1 MVASSHISIPPRYSA
16 CIANSIDLSLVY
28 IITLVIAMHPPLE
41 GVPDAFGWNGM
52 TTVQMAHGCEIWALV
67 TYLGIIDSCRH
78 MISVGKYVRLT
89 FVNACISS
97 IYSQPGH

>member
-41 GVPDAFGWNGM
+41 GLRVEWDDDRPDG
-52 TTVQMAHGCEIWALV
+52 
-67 TYLGIIDSCRH
+67 S
-78 MISVGKYVRLT
+78 RL
-89 FVNACISS
+89 
-97 IYSQPGH
+97 